1 MSQSNLKL
9 NNSYRKNPME
19 YLLPVSFFK
28 LRNFLLKYLNRKIA
42 FVIFNVVVIYI
53 SILGFVKERKKE
65 EGQIF

>member
-1 MSQSNLKL
+1 
-9 NNSYRKNPME
+9 ME